1 MESSVLIIPLIVY
14 EVPFE
19 NETKCVMDPCTV
31 DHVFDSL
38 PMP

>member
-19 NETKCVMDPCTV
+19 NETKCVMDLCTV